1 MKRAFGIIKS
11 RVLKHWQTTLKG
23 IIYGVLTLMFYEG
36 KMNAT
41 EWIAAVGSILTINSI
56 FLQKDHGK
64 MANKVD
70 DPEIPPERH

>member
-1 MKRAFGIIKS
+1 MKRAFEIIKS

-70 DPEIPPERH
+70 DPEIPPA